1 MNSQKSIK
9 LSILLTNL
17 FILLLI
23 IIVIALPFMVSWYV
37 EVRGRS
43 ASLPAT
49 IMVTC
54 YPCAPFVGAMLLSIR
69 KMLKNVLLQ
78 QGFFADNSIY
88 LKRICVYALIISII
102 TLVAGKYYM
111 PFFIVGGTFTFLS
124 LLTFSLMNVLKY
136 AVPQNEICENNTDNK
151 E

>member
-9 LSILLTNL
+9 LSILLTDL
-17 FILLLI
+17 FIILLI

-37 EVRGRS
+37 EVHGRS

-54 YPCAPFVGAMLLSIR
+54 YPCAPFVAVMLLSIR

-78 QGFFADNSIY
+78 QGFFANNSIY
-88 LKRICVYALIISII
+88 LKRICI
-102 TLVAGKYYM
+102 
-111 PFFIVGGTFTFLS
+111 GT
-124 LLTFSLMNVLKY
+124 NR
-136 AVPQNEICENNTDNK
+136 
-151 E
+151 